1 MMAFDQRLVDD
12 ARRLL
17 DLFRSHRLRLVTAE
31 SCTGGLLAALLT
43 EIAGSSEVF
52 ERGHVTYSNA
62 AKMDLL
68 GVPEALI
75 TEFGAVSGEVA
86 LAMAEGALSRSPAE
100 IAVSITGIA
109 GPDGGTKEKPVGLV
123 HLASV
128 GKGRPP
134 IPSRLLLT
142 GRSRSEIRTA
152 SVAEALRLLRAQV
165 AK

>member
-1 MMAFDQRLVDD
+1 
-12 ARRLL
+12 
-17 DLFRSHRLRLVTAE
+17 
-31 SCTGGLLAALLT
+31 
-43 EIAGSSEVF
+43 
-52 ERGHVTYSNA
+52 
-62 AKMDLL
+62 MDLL

-75 TEFGAVSGEVA
+75 TEFGAVSAEVA

-134 IPSRLLLT
+134 IPSRLLLN
-142 GRSRSEIRTA
+142 GRNRSEIRRA